1 MARSRKSNTVPRH
14 ADADQGLNANSVVSY
29 RIRSARERKGYTQQE
44 FARELGKLTGHVLP
58 QSSIGA
64 MERWEGDK
72 QRMFDA
78 HELYLLS
85 LVLDVPIA
93 YFFIPPPGMNTELMR
108 DSRYGVNELP
118 LRLIGTDDEV
128 AALDE
133 AIGEMTGPE
142 DGDLAPGFIAGPPG
156 WFQRFRTWRLQ
167 RLRQLEAKYDDQLSP
182 LARQLQELGNDIL
195 EYGASGFLTTRA
207 LIAGDEYPPRSEEV
221 GDGEAG

>member
-14 ADADQGLNANSVVSY
+14 PDADHGLNANSVVSY

-44 FARELGKLTGHVLP
+44 FAQELGKLTGHVLP

-108 DSRYGVNELP
+108 DSRYEVNALP
-118 LRLIGTDDEV
+118 LRLIGTDDQV
-128 AALDE
+128 AAFDE
-133 AIGEMTGPE
+133 AIGELTGSE
-142 DGDLAPGFIAGPPG
+142 DGDLAPGFVAGPAG
-156 WFQRFRTWRLQ
+156 WFKRFREWRLQ
-167 RLRQLEAKYDDQLSP
+167 RLYQLETKYDDRLNP
-182 LARQLQELGNDIL
+182 LARLLQELGNDIL
-195 EYGASGFLTTRA
+195 EHGTRGFLTSRA
-207 LIAGDEYPPRSEEV
+207 RIDGDPIAFKLEEDD
-221 GDGEAG
+221 DGKAG

>member
-14 ADADQGLNANSVVSY
+14 PDADQGLNANSVVSY

-44 FARELGKLTGHVLP
+44 FAQELGKLTGHVLP

-108 DSRYGVNELP
+108 DSRYEVNALP
-118 LRLIGTDDEV
+118 LRLIGTDDQV
-128 AALDE
+128 AAFDE
-133 AIGEMTGPE
+133 AIGELTGSSE
-142 DGDLAPGFIAGPPG
+142 KL
-156 WFQRFRTWRLQ
+156 
-167 RLRQLEAKYDDQLSP
+167 LRQRCLRRSTLRPGSSAKLSP
-182 LARQLQELGNDIL
+182 SNESPRGYSSRLA
-195 EYGASGFLTTRA
+195 S
-207 LIAGDEYPPRSEEV
+207 V
-221 GDGEAG
+221 